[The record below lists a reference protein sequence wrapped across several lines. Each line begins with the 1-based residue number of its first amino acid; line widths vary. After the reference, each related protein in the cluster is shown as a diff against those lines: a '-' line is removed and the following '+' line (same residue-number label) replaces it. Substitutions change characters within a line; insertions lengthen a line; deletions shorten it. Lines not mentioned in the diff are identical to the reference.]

1 MGLRRIRRVPSHVG
15 RITVTDCVFD
25 VPAGC
30 EPVLELPK
38 EVLEGVDV
46 LIRGEMFRRPAALS
60 PALLGS
66 LAHRTGVV
74 RLGPCPECGFLC
86 MYGTGRVLEPHAVD
100 ECIVAQIM
108 GS

>member
-1 MGLRRIRRVPSHVG
+1 MSKASVTI
-15 RITVTDCVFD
+15 TDCIFD
-25 VPAGC
+25 GCGPALDLGCVP
-30 EPVLELPK
+30 
-38 EVLEGVDV
+38 EGVDV
-46 LIRGEMFRRPAALS
+46 LIRGETFRRPAALS

>member
-1 MGLRRIRRVPSHVG
+1 MG

-30 EPVLELPK
+30 DPVLELPR
-38 EVLEGVDV
+38 ELQDGVNV
-46 LIRGEMFRRPAALS
+46 LIHGETFKRPAAIG

-66 LAHRTGVV
+66 LVRRTGTV
-74 RLGPCPECGFLC
+74 RLGPCPECGSMC
-86 MYGTGRVLEPHAVD
+86 EYGPNSVLEPHSVD

>member
-1 MGLRRIRRVPSHVG
+1 MG

-38 EVLEGVDV
+38 EVLEGADV
-46 LIRGEMFRRPAALS
+46 LIRGETFRRPAALS

-66 LAHRTGVV
+66 LVRRIGVV
-74 RLGPCPECGFLC
+74 RLGPCPECGSMC
-86 MYGTGRVLEPHAVD
+86 EYGPNSVLEPHVVD